1 MINGK
6 RLTVGWISPFPP
18 IRNGISVYSDVLVDY
33 LNKTGMVDVKKIS
46 PAEQKN
52 FLSFEK
58 NIKDLDIL
66 VYSIG
71 NHPVHLNSYNLAL
84 KESGIIFLHD
94 LNLHDL
100 VYYKSIIE
108 KDPFYYIRALLNDKY
123 SYDDVKKVFYSFGK
137 DRDMFVDFPL
147 LKHIVLSNG
156 YFIVHSNY
164 GKKIVES
171 INDKAKVLKIFHI
184 CPWAEKVERKK
195 DKDKFIIGI
204 FGFMSK
210 DRLLDRTVWVFKDF
224 IRDSKN
230 KIILRFVGEDV
241 DINLEEI
248 VKNHL
253 PPDSYEIFRN
263 VDDNDFLKLMKGCDY
278 AINIRYPV
286 KGEMSSNL
294 IKFLGFG
301 IPVSIFREKSFEDI
315 PSDSVYPLNIN
326 DFETSL
332 FNFFKLID
340 EKNQIFAKISVNAYN
355 FAKNYCSIEKNSSK
369 IIEFLYEYNAQYEKK
384 ELKRLR
390 KKDFLN
396 ILGYKRFIKYE
407 LKKLIGKFFHF
418 SI

>member
-1 MINGK
+1 MIK
-6 RLTVGWISPFPP
+6 DEKLSVGWISPFPP
-18 IRNGISVYSDVLVDY
+18 IKNGISVYSDLLVDY
-33 LNKTGMVDVKKIS
+33 LNKTEMVDVKKIS
-46 PAEQKN
+46 PNKQKN
-52 FLSFEK
+52 FLSFKK
-58 NIKDLDIL
+58 NIKDFDVL

-100 VYYKSIIE
+100 VYYKSIVE
-108 KDPFYYIRALLNDKY
+108 KDQFYYIRALLNDRY
-123 SYDDVKKVFYSFGK
+123 SLDDVKKVFYSFGK

-147 LKHIVLSNG
+147 LKHIVLSNR

-171 INDKAKVLKIFHI
+171 INGKAKVLKIFHI
-184 CPWAEKVERKK
+184 CPWAERVERKK

-210 DRLLDRTVWVFKDF
+210 DKLLDRTVSVFKDF
-224 IRDSKN
+224 IKVSKN

-241 DINLEEI
+241 DINLEGI
-248 VKNHL
+248 VKNNL
-253 PPDSYEIFRN
+253 PPNSYEIFRN

-286 KGEMSSNL
+286 KGEMSGNL

-332 FNFFKLID
+332 LNFFKLID
-340 EKNQIFAKISVNAYN
+340 EKNQIFDQISVKAYN
-355 FAKNYCSIEKNSSK
+355 FVKNYCSIEKNSSK
-369 IIEFLYEYNAQYEKK
+369 IIEFLYEYNPNYEK
-384 ELKRLR
+384 EDLKRFR

-407 LKKLIGKFFHF
+407 LKKLI
-418 SI
+418 